1 MIDTLI
7 ENYLFV
13 CVAAVF
19 GMVLLYMMFAFS
31 DYIPHFLVA
40 VYLTLPLFYKFTKIE
55 SLPLTTVFVIVFGPI
70 ILWQSRMMS
79 ITNYWPVAVY
89 SLIVIV
95 TSAINGV
102 SMLDKISYFVPML
115 IALLCAMS
123 LPARNIEKR
132 MVSFMNL
139 YFIWIALNAVFS
151 ILQLFGGHEYYLI
164 SAAEGYEINQIR
176 RGYGLV
182 GMATQIGLQFCLGLP
197 LIASFY
203 LGGKGKKTLWK
214 LPLFILAV
222 VGLILTFS
230 RGAILGVAISMAL
243 LLLFHRK
250 YKMFACYAVIGALI
264 VISYLSLM
272 QLLPEHYSHF
282 FQGKDSSA
290 ASRLPYTLV
299 SLRMFAEHPIT
310 GFGFGG
316 FWEHCTRYGSSVH
329 IEAHNTYAQVLV
341 EYGIFGFILFTSII
355 SMSLKGYW
363 AYIRRGS
370 SQILKMQSVG
380 YLCGLFA
387 ILINATVH
395 CFEWSLIF
403 FLPIMFG
410 FMMQYIL
417 NNEYRNAL
425 RTQRVNNCVSEEVFI
440 PNVSQS
446 NGLFP

>member
-1 MIDTLI
+1 MLDALTD
-7 ENYLFV
+7 NYLYINV
-13 CVAAVF
+13 IAVF
-19 GMVLLYMMFAFS
+19 GMVLLYLMFAFS

-40 VYLTLPLFYKFTKIE
+40 VYLSLPLIYKFANIK
-55 SLPLTTVFVIVFGPI
+55 SLPLTTVFVIAFAPI
-70 ILWQSRMMS
+70 ILWRSRIMS

-89 SLIVIV
+89 AFIVIG

-102 SMLDKISYFVPML
+102 KMLDKVSTFVPIT

-123 LPARNIEKR
+123 LPAGNIEKR

-139 YFIWIALNAVFS
+139 YFIWIGLNAVFS
-151 ILQLFGGHEYYLI
+151 ILQLFKGDEYYLI
-164 SAAEGYEINQIR
+164 SVAEGYEINQIR

-230 RGAILGVAISMAL
+230 RGAILGVSFSVAL
-243 LLLFHRK
+243 LLWFHRK
-250 YKMFACYAVIGALI
+250 YKMLACYVVIGAL
-264 VISYLSLM
+264 VAISYLSLM
-272 QLLPEHYSHF
+272 HLLPKHYSHF

-290 ASRLPYTLV
+290 ASRLPFTLV

-310 GFGFGG
+310 GFGYGG
-316 FWEHCTRYGSSVH
+316 FWVHCTRYGSSVH

-341 EYGIFGFILFTSII
+341 EYGIFGFILFISII

-370 SQILKMQSVG
+370 SKILKMQSVG
-380 YLCGLFA
+380 YLCALFA
-387 ILINATVH
+387 ILINAIVH
-395 CFEWSLIF
+395 CFEWDLIF
-403 FLPIMFG
+403 WLPIMFG
-410 FMMQYIL
+410 FMMQDIV
-417 NNEYRNAL
+417 NNECLKAL
-425 RTQRVNNCVSEEVFI
+425 GTQRVNNPMSEEVPVGRI
-440 PNVSQS
+440 SANPAV
-446 NGLFP
+446 